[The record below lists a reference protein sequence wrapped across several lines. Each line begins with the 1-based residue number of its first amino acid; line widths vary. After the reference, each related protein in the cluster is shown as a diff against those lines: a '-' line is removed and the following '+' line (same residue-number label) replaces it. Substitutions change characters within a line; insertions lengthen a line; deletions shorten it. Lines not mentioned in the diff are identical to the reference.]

1 MTEFNF
7 TRRKLLAR
15 GAALPLAGLAVFGVS
30 RAAAAGA
37 APACADPNVL
47 DSGQMSI
54 RESLN
59 YVEQSKDPMKVC
71 DGCGFLKDVKG
82 SCGNCDIFNGPA
94 NVSGH
99 CDSWSP
105 KA

>member
-7 TRRKLLAR
+7 ARRKLLAR
-15 GAALPLAGLAVFGVS
+15 GAALAGLAVLGAS
-30 RAAAAGA
+30 RAASAGQAAV
-37 APACADPNVL
+37 CADPNKL

-59 YVEQSKDPMKVC
+59 YTETSKDPTKAC
-71 DGCGFLKDVKG
+71 NGCGFIHEVKDNCG
-82 SCGNCDIFNGPA
+82 SCMIFNGPV
-94 NVSGH
+94 NVNGH
-99 CDSWSP
+99 CDSWSM

>member
-15 GAALPLAGLAVFGVS
+15 GAALPLAGLAVLGVS
-30 RAAAAGA
+30 RAASAAEA
-37 APACADPNVL
+37 LCADPAKL

-59 YVEQSKDPMKVC
+59 YVETSKDPTKVC
-71 DGCGFLKDVKG
+71 GGCGFFTEPKGNCG
-82 SCGNCDIFNGPA
+82 SCMIFNGPA
-94 NVSGH
+94 NMNGH
-99 CDSWSP
+99 CDSWSM

>member
-7 TRRKLLAR
+7 ARRKLLAR
-15 GAALPLAGLAVFGVS
+15 ALPLAGLAVLGAS
-30 RAAAAGA
+30 RAVSAGQAAI
-37 APACADPNVL
+37 CADPNKL

-59 YVEQSKDPMKVC
+59 YVETSKDPTKVC
-71 DGCGFLKDVKG
+71 SGCGFFTEPQG
-82 SCGNCDIFNGPA
+82 NCGNCMIFNGPA
-94 NVSGH
+94 NMNGH
-99 CDSWSP
+99 CDSWSM

>member
-15 GAALPLAGLAVFGVS
+15 GATLPLAGLAVL
-30 RAAAAGA
+30 GA
-37 APACADPNVL
+37 ARVASAADAICADPAKL

-59 YVEQSKDPMKVC
+59 YVEMSKDPSKVC
-71 DGCGFLKDVKG
+71 GGCGFLNEVKG
-82 SCGNCDIFNGPA
+82 NCGNCMIFNGPA
-94 NVSGH
+94 NIHGH
-99 CDSWSP
+99 CDSWGM
-105 KA
+105 KG

>member
-7 TRRKLLAR
+7 ARRKLLTR
-15 GAALPLAGLAVFGVS
+15 GAALAGLSVLGAS
-30 RAAAAGA
+30 RAASAASG
-37 APACADPNVL
+37 ACADANTL

-59 YVEQSKDPMKVC
+59 YTEMSKDPMKVC
-71 DGCGFLKDVKG
+71 AGCGFLKEIDG
-82 SCGNCDIFNGPA
+82 NCGMCDIFTGPA
-94 NVSGH
+94 NVKGH